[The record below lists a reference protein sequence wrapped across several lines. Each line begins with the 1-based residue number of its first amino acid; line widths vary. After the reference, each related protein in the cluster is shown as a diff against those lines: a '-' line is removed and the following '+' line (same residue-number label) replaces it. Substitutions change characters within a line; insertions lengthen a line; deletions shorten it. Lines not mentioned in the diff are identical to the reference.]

1 MPTMDP
7 ANSNPSRAEE
17 LKLLAN
23 EAFKGKPF
31 KSLRVIISVAH
42 LGFCSFLCISFNNLF
57 GLFLLNLYVKP
68 TSILKLLI
76 YIHMP

>member
-23 EAFKGKPF
+23 EAFKGKPCKF
-31 KSLRVIISVAH
+31 PQGICELYGVAYFGFYSYFLVFFIIYFVC
-42 LGFCSFLCISFNNLF
+42 FCC
-57 GLFLLNLYVKP
+57 
-68 TSILKLLI
+68 
-76 YIHMP
+76 